1 MLLKISPLSLS
12 FYFFI
17 ISIFFVSS
25 AYAQNNNGLLDQIE
39 ELGTKLS
46 VPIRAPGGVDIAT
59 DLFLPI
65 TTDSLVINTSV
76 LGQSISLELI
86 PKGTQIVVYPKI
98 MDSLGNWILNPNPYQ
113 LPIILTRTPYGKDG
127 LGGAGSIIPLFG
139 YAYANQDVRG
149 RGESEGVYLPMYSDS
164 WRKAPYHNYNHL
176 LDITNPT
183 DSTNGRFHEDGW
195 TVYQY
200 LLNDLKKDF
209 DLDGDGI
216 NETNTT
222 ICNGTIGT
230 FGASAF
236 AIPNFQL
243 MASNYIDP
251 SPNVPGLKGNLALIA
266 TGEHYNTTGYHNG
279 VFRQGLVSKWLEKE
293 MESIEDSIGSDNALN
308 NALHTPFDFGLPTK
322 EDVLYNTVEHY
333 SAYKYPNSLV
343 ANAYPSSIGR
353 TEMDISYAP
362 IDANGL
368 GDPNGTF
375 SRYNNM
381 NVPTY
386 HLTGW
391 YDLFVDGQ
399 LNTWRNLKTH
409 TNTPQKIVIGPWAHT
424 SIAMNQSGDLV
435 YPKQASE
442 LLGLDASGVD
452 FSNITD
458 LDFGQLLGAEPIEFM
473 RYTLNSN
480 GYVKLG
486 DPVIRIPE
494 SSIWQGTNLKVRIP
508 SEDYDLSLVQLL
520 NFIAGQGS
528 LPNIP
533 VEAQLGIL
541 PAVNLDI
548 PFPNVLGLF
557 PVLPFTLNEPITEP
571 KDIDFDTI
579 PDVRFYVIGPT
590 DSLAGNENVG
600 NYWYAST
607 EFPLS
612 QGIDYTPFYLHQNG
626 RIDGIRPI
634 IDEGSKT
641 YIHDPNKPVRT
652 VGGGNLFIKNP
663 DGRDSHGQMNLADSS
678 IIDSTLNHPGV
689 IQFET
694 LVLNDTFSMIG
705 IPKATLYAT
714 SEPQLNSAGETDTDF
729 FVRILD
735 VYPNGK
741 EYLVIEGAVNARA
754 RAYAKSIYDNNEDPN
769 VLFSN
774 IQVGQ
779 IYEYQFNLLPIAYTF
794 GKQHKMKVLISSSNY
809 PRYMA
814 NPNIPLE
821 DGDFFRRKPND
832 GKTYTY
838 QNQTYSPRIADNS
851 IHFSDSLASRLELP
865 IYGQNPFT
873 INVDKIKSQT
883 TKNTLY
889 LSPNPAKD
897 YVIIRFEKP
906 SMGLVSVYNNVGQLV
921 LQSGITTQTKQL
933 DIQNLAAGVYRLH
946 FVDAI
951 TKDKQISS
959 FVKR

>member
-1 MLLKISPLSLS
+1 MLLKIPPLLLSLLINT
-12 FYFFI
+12 FFFI
-17 ISIFFVSS
+17 S
-25 AYAQNNNGLLDQIE
+25 AYGQNNNGRLDQIE

-46 VPIRAPGGVDIAT
+46 VPIRAPGDVHIAT

-65 TTDSLVINTSV
+65 TSDSLVINTNI
-76 LGQSISLELI
+76 LGQNINLELI
-86 PKGTQIVVYPKI
+86 PKGTQIVVYPEI
-98 MDSLGNWILNPNPYQ
+98 MDSSGNWIPNPNPYQ
-113 LPIILTRTPYGKDG
+113 LPIVLTRTPYGKDG
-127 LGGAGSIIPLFG
+127 LGGIGNIIPILG

-149 RGESEGVYLPMYSDS
+149 RGESEGVYLPLYSDS
-164 WRKAPYHNYNHL
+164 WQKAPYHNYNHL
-176 LDITNPT
+176 LDISNST

-195 TVYQY
+195 TVYKY

-216 NETNTT
+216 AETNAT
-222 ICNGTIGT
+222 ICNGTIGL

-236 AIPNFQL
+236 SIPHFQL

-251 SPNVPGLKGNLALIA
+251 SPNLPGLKGNVALIA

-293 MESIEDSIGSDNALN
+293 MESIEDSIGTDNSLS

-322 EDVLYNTVEHY
+322 ADVLYATVDHY
-333 SAYKYPNSLV
+333 TAYKYPNSSI
-343 ANAYPSSIGR
+343 ANGYPNSIGR

-362 IDANGL
+362 VDINGK

-375 SRYNNM
+375 SRYTNM

-399 LNTWRNLKTH
+399 IKTWKNLRTH
-409 TNTPQKIVIGPWAHT
+409 TSTQQKIVIGPWAHT
-424 SIAMNQSGDLV
+424 SLTMNQSGDLV
-435 YPKQASE
+435 YPKQAAD
-442 LLGLDASGVD
+442 LLGFDGSGLDLGNLATID
-452 FSNITD
+452 FSKI
-458 LDFGQLLGAEPIEFM
+458 LGTEPIEFM
-473 RYTLNSN
+473 RYTLSSN
-480 GYVKLG
+480 GYLKLG

-494 SSIWQGTNLKVRIP
+494 SNTWQGNNLKVRIP
-508 SEDYDLSLVQLL
+508 SQNYDLSLIQLL

-528 LPNIP
+528 LPDIP

-541 PAVNLDI
+541 PAVNLNI
-548 PFPNVLGLF
+548 PFPNVSGLL
-557 PVLPFTLNEPITEP
+557 PNLPFTLNQPIAEP

-590 DSLAGNENVG
+590 DSLAGNERAG
-600 NYWYAST
+600 NYWYAAT

-612 QGIDYTPFYLHQNG
+612 QGIHYTPFYLHQNG
-626 RIDGIRPI
+626 TIDGIRPTTN
-634 IDEGSKT
+634 EGSTT
-641 YIHDPNKPVRT
+641 YIHDPNHPVLT

-678 IIDSTLNHPGV
+678 VINRTLNHAGV

-694 LVLNDTFSMIG
+694 TVLTDTFSMIG
-705 IPKATLYAT
+705 IPKATIYAQ
-714 SEPQLNSAGETDTDF
+714 SEPQSSGSGETDTDF
-729 FVRILD
+729 FIRIVD
-735 VYPNGK
+735 VYPDGK

-754 RAYAKSIYDNNEDPN
+754 RAYAKSIYDNNENPN
-769 VLFSN
+769 ALFSN
-774 IQVGQ
+774 IQIGQ
-779 IYEYQFNLLPIAYTF
+779 IYAYQFNLLPIAYTF

-821 DGDFFRRKPND
+821 NGDFFRRRPND
-832 GKTYTY
+832 GKMYTY
-838 QNQTYSPRIADNS
+838 QNQTYSARVADNS

-865 IYGQNPFT
+865 IYGKNPFP
-873 INVDKIKSQT
+873 VSVEKIVSNSENFLQ
-883 TKNTLY
+883 
-889 LSPNPAKD
+889 LSPNPSKD
-897 YVIIRFEKP
+897 YLQLTL
-906 SMGLVSVYNNVGQLV
+906 SQQCDGLISVYDNLGQLV
-921 LQSGITTQTKQL
+921 LQTSIHSKIKQL
-933 DIQNLAAGVYRLH
+933 DIRALATGVYR
-946 FVDAI
+946 VQI
-951 TKDKQISS
+951 TDHDTQQKRIGS

>member
-1 MLLKISPLSLS
+1 MLLKISPLSCS

-17 ISIFFVSS
+17 LSIFAITPSH
-25 AYAQNNNGLLDQIE
+25 AQNNNGLLDQIE

-46 VPIRAPGGVDIAT
+46 LPIRAPGGVDIAT
-59 DLFLPI
+59 DVYLPI
-65 TTDSLVINTSV
+65 TTDSLVISTTI
-76 LGQSISLELI
+76 LGQNISLEFI
-86 PKGTQIVVYPKI
+86 PKGTQIVVYPEI
-98 MDSLGNWILNPNPYQ
+98 MDSIGNWIPNPNPYQ

-164 WRKAPYHNYNHL
+164 WKKAPYHNYNHL
-176 LDITNPT
+176 LDISNST

-216 NETNTT
+216 NETNSTVG
-222 ICNGTIGT
+222 NGTIGT

-236 AIPNFQL
+236 AIPHFQL

-251 SPNVPGLKGNLALIA
+251 SPNVPGYKGNLALIA

-293 MESIEDSIGSDNALN
+293 MESIEDSIGLDNSLD
-308 NALHTPFDFGLPTK
+308 NALHTPFDFGLPSK

-333 SAYKYPNSLV
+333 TAYKYPNASV
-343 ANAYPSSIGR
+343 ANGYPNSIGR

-409 TNTPQKIVIGPWAHT
+409 TNTHQKIVIGPWAHT
-424 SIAMNQSGDLV
+424 SITMNQSGDLV
-435 YPKQASE
+435 YPKQVSD
-442 LLGLDASGVD
+442 LLGFDASGVD
-452 FSNITD
+452 FNNITD
-458 LDFGQLLGAEPIEFM
+458 LDFSKVLGSEPIEFL

-494 SSIWQGTNLKVRIP
+494 SNTWQGNNLKVRIP
-508 SEDYDLSLVQLL
+508 SENYDLSLVQLI

-533 VEAQLGIL
+533 VEAQVGVF
-541 PAVNLDI
+541 PPVSVDI
-548 PFPNVLGLF
+548 PFPNVLGIF
-557 PVLPFTLNEPITEP
+557 PVLPFTLNEPIAEP

-590 DSLAGNENVG
+590 DSLVGNEQVG
-600 NYWYAST
+600 NYWYSST

-612 QGIDYTPFYLHQNG
+612 QGINYTSFYLHQNG
-626 RIDGIRPI
+626 SIDGLRPT
-634 IDEGSKT
+634 IDEGNKT

-652 VGGGNLFIKNP
+652 VGGGNLFIENP

-678 IIDSTLNHPGV
+678 IIDSTMNHPGV

-705 IPKATLYAT
+705 IPKATLYAS

-735 VYPNGK
+735 VYPDGK
-741 EYLVIEGAVNARA
+741 EYLVIEGAINARA
-754 RAYAKSIYDNNEDPN
+754 RVYAKSIYDNNEDKN
-769 VLFSN
+769 ALFSN

-779 IYEYQFNLLPIAYTF
+779 VYEYQFNLLPIAYTF

-838 QNQTYSPRIADNS
+838 QNQTYNPRIADNS

-873 INVDKIKSQT
+873 INVDQIQDAADKSSIH
-883 TKNTLY
+883 
-889 LSPNPAKD
+889 LSPNPATD
-897 YVIIRFEKP
+897 YLLVTLTE
-906 SMGLVSVYNNVGQLV
+906 SSVGLISVYNSIGQLV
-921 LQSGITTQTKQL
+921 LQTDMTTLTKQL
-933 DIQNLAAGVYRLH
+933 NIKNLAAGVYRLQ
-946 FVDAI
+946 FENTT
-951 TKDKQISS
+951 TKNKQVVS